1 MLRFLPIKENPLV
14 TKRRK
19 ENTLDIHLYQI
30 KYKNVNIFLFTFY
43 ILSERGI
50 LSE

>member
-19 ENTLDIHLYQI
+19 E
-30 KYKNVNIFLFTFY
+30 KYASYTF
-43 ILSERGI
+43 ERKMK
-50 LSE
+50 